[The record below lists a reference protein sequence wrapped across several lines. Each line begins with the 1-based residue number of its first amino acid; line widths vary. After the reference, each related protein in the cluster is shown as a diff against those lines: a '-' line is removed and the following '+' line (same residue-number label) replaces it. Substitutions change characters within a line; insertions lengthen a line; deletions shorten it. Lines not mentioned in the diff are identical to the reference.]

1 MKISTLARLS
11 SLTLLAML
19 IALTLSVIWS
29 LMQLD
34 QAFRNTTHYQY
45 YTLDIQ
51 NQIEQPANR
60 YLVSGDASELT
71 AIEQGITNA
80 LTANA
85 DTLWLDEESR
95 QRIQASLSRLQ
106 TEALPELRTAGKL
119 ADPQALLINN
129 ERELA
134 YSLNSLTEYAQKGAD
149 ENGLETAA
157 ISYLQLSSQLLLEL
171 HHLTL
176 LRQHYFAQ
184 LDNDTLGSIAQHL
197 EHMKKT
203 ADKLRELPSLGL
215 YTVSEVDPMAELMG
229 WDTSQSRVELGD
241 EPRAQLHDLISRYPK
256 ELQNAGKF
264 SQLKQ
269 QGQATANN
277 TLVALKQELRLIEQ
291 ALNASYGDTLEN
303 TYWILGITVTL
314 LLVTG
319 SLMGLLLNRLAGLIS
334 SGCHFIGQL
343 AAGELGAHIHFNS
356 RFAEAR
362 SLDSALHKLQS
373 YFKQLINEIGQQTS
387 LLSAL
392 QAKASDSSTRL
403 ESVVRQQ
410 QLQTSNSAE
419 QMQQL
424 TNSYQ
429 DVARNAG
436 NTSTAT
442 HRVQQQIQQGSE
454 QVVKTSDYALQL
466 SQEAER
472 TESSI
477 EQLRLDTLAIGEVL
491 SVIHGFAEQTNLLAL
506 NAAIEAAR
514 AGSAGR
520 GFAVVADEVRN
531 LANNTAK
538 SAEQIQTIINKLND
552 ASKTAS
558 HCVDA
563 QKALVDATVS
573 AIEETRSSIHEIDNA
588 IRDISDM
595 NAMIAAATE
604 QQSQTT
610 AQIQTTINLSASLAT
625 DSATEANSNRELALE
640 LESISGALIRMI
652 SRFDHSRAENHN

>member
-1 MKISTLARLS
+1 
-11 SLTLLAML
+11 
-19 IALTLSVIWS
+19 
-29 LMQLD
+29 
-34 QAFRNTTHYQY
+34 
-45 YTLDIQ
+45 
-51 NQIEQPANR
+51 
-60 YLVSGDASELT
+60 
-71 AIEQGITNA
+71 
-80 LTANA
+80 
-85 DTLWLDEESR
+85 
-95 QRIQASLSRLQ
+95 
-106 TEALPELRTAGKL
+106 
-119 ADPQALLINN
+119 
-129 ERELA
+129 
-134 YSLNSLTEYAQKGAD
+134 
-149 ENGLETAA
+149 
-157 ISYLQLSSQLLLEL
+157 
-171 HHLTL
+171 
-176 LRQHYFAQ
+176 
-184 LDNDTLGSIAQHL
+184 
-197 EHMKKT
+197 
-203 ADKLRELPSLGL
+203 
-215 YTVSEVDPMAELMG
+215 
-229 WDTSQSRVELGD
+229 
-241 EPRAQLHDLISRYPK
+241 
-256 ELQNAGKF
+256 
-264 SQLKQ
+264 
-269 QGQATANN
+269 
-277 TLVALKQELRLIEQ
+277 
-291 ALNASYGDTLEN
+291 
-303 TYWILGITVTL
+303 
-314 LLVTG
+314 
-319 SLMGLLLNRLAGLIS
+319 
-334 SGCHFIGQL
+334 
-343 AAGELGAHIHFNS
+343 
-356 RFAEAR
+356 
-362 SLDSALHKLQS
+362 
-373 YFKQLINEIGQQTS
+373 
-387 LLSAL
+387 
-392 QAKASDSSTRL
+392 
-403 ESVVRQQ
+403 
-410 QLQTSNSAE
+410 
-419 QMQQL
+419 MQQL

-477 EQLRLDTLAIGEVL
+477 ERLRLDTLAIGEVL